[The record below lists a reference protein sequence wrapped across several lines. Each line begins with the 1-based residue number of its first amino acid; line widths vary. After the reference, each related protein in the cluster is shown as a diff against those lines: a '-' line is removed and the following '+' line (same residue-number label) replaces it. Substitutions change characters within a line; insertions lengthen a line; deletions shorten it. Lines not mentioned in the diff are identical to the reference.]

1 MAKTRET
8 FTCSACDHE
17 AHKWFGRCPECGE
30 WSTAVATSGVP
41 GSGTAKPRNGLVV
54 SSLSDAEEISQRWTV
69 GISEVDRV
77 LGGGLV
83 PGGVVLLA
91 GEPGIGKSTLVLQL
105 LDSMGRSGRRCLMV
119 TGEESLQQVSMRGKR
134 LGIEPHGFSAAA
146 GTSLPDIVHACAL
159 HPYDVVI
166 VDSIQTLSDPDLG
179 SAAGTPTQVR
189 DCASA
194 LIALAKTSG
203 TALILVGHVTKDGNV
218 AGPKT
223 LEHMV
228 DAVVTLE
235 GDRSGAL
242 RLLRAAKNRFGS
254 CEETGVFVMEQ
265 HGLEAVDD
273 PSSMLLADRRLGVP
287 GSILYPGIE
296 GTRPLMSEIQAL
308 VTPAPDPTTAKRIC
322 TGIDQRRM
330 AMLLGVLAERVGI
343 RLGSCD
349 VFVAAAGGIAVKE
362 PAVDLA
368 VALALASAHSKTP
381 CPSGVVAFGEVGLG
395 GEVRRVPSMQRRLTE
410 AARMGATTALVPA
423 GLRDKQHGSLEVI
436 EVGDLSHALAIME
449 HDTKPSKARSA
460 RARAHDGRVTLDERP
475 VPLLGTR

>member
-1 MAKTRET
+1 M
-8 FTCSACDHE
+8 
-17 AHKWFGRCPECGE
+17 
-30 WSTAVATSGVP
+30 
-41 GSGTAKPRNGLVV
+41 V
-54 SSLSDAEEISQRWTV
+54 SSLSDAEDISQRLTV
-69 GISEVDRV
+69 GLAEVDRV
-77 LGGGLV
+77 LGGGMV

-105 LDSMGRSGRRCLMV
+105 LDSMGRSGQRCLMI
-119 TGEESLQQVSMRGKR
+119 TGEESLQQVSLRGKR
-134 LGIEPHGFSAAA
+134 LGIDPQGFSVAS
-146 GTSLPDIVHACAL
+146 GTSLPDIVHVCSVNT
-159 HPYDVVI
+159 YDMVI
-166 VDSIQTLSDPDLG
+166 IDSIQTLSDPELG

-189 DCASA
+189 DCAAA

-203 TALILVGHVTKDGNV
+203 TALVLVGHVTKDGNV

-228 DAVVTLE
+228 DTVVTLE
-235 GDRSGAL
+235 GERSGTL

-265 HGLEAVDD
+265 HGLETVDD

-308 VTPAPDPTTAKRIC
+308 VTPAPDPATAKRIC
-322 TGIDQRRM
+322 TGIDHKRI
-330 AMLLGVLAERVGI
+330 AMLLGVLSERVGI

-368 VALALASAHSKTP
+368 VALALVSAHSKTA
-381 CPSGVVAFGEVGLG
+381 CPPGVVAFGEIGLG
-395 GEVRRVPSMQRRLTE
+395 GEVRRVPSTPRRLSE

-423 GLRDKQHGSLEVI
+423 GSREKRQGSLDVVEV
-436 EVGDLSHALAIME
+436 EDLSHALAVLE
-449 HDTKPSKARSA
+449 HDAKPSGARDA
-460 RARAHDGRVTLDERP
+460 RARGHDGRVTLVERP

>member
-1 MAKTRET
+1 MI
-8 FTCSACDHE
+8 
-17 AHKWFGRCPECGE
+17 
-30 WSTAVATSGVP
+30 
-41 GSGTAKPRNGLVV
+41 
-54 SSLSDAEEISQRWTV
+54 SSLSEAEEISQRSSV
-69 GISEVDRV
+69 GLSEVDRV

-105 LDSMGRSGRRCLMV
+105 LDSMGRSGRRCLMI
-119 TGEESLQQVSMRGKR
+119 TGEESLQQVSMRGRR
-134 LGIEPHGFSAAA
+134 LGIDPQGFSVAA
-146 GTSLPDIVHACAL
+146 GTSLPDIVRACAL
-159 HPYDVVI
+159 NPYDVVI
-166 VDSIQTLSDPDLG
+166 IDSIQTLSDPDVG

-189 DCASA
+189 DCAGA
-194 LIALAKTSG
+194 LIALAKTTS

-273 PSSMLLADRRLGVP
+273 PSSMLLADRRPGVP

-308 VTPAPDPTTAKRIC
+308 VTPAPDPATAKRIC
-322 TGIDQRRM
+322 TGIDQRRI

-349 VFVAAAGGIAVKE
+349 VFVAAAGGIAIRE

-368 VALALASAHSKTP
+368 VALALVSARSKSA
-381 CPSGVVAFGEVGLG
+381 CPSGVVAFGEIGLG
-395 GEVRRVPSMQRRLTE
+395 GEIRRVPSMQRRLTE

-423 GLRDKQHGSLEVI
+423 GLREKQHGPLDVI
-436 EVGDLSHALAIME
+436 EAEDLSHALAVLE
-449 HDTKPSKARSA
+449 CDATPSQARNT
-460 RARAHDGRVTLDERP
+460 RAGGHSGRATLDERP